1 MGSRSF
7 GINPTD
13 GKRPTDLSLRDIKK
27 ENKEIQTDMF
37 EDTSYK
43 YRVFVTDLRRKAE
56 KIVFEYDGRANIE
69 SLIEE
74 SKNQIAMAKIP
85 GKRFA
90 ANASFLQVVMLAF
103 NLNKWLQ
110 LIGRDADNPF
120 HWEEVQTSRFKH
132 LYIATRLVETGRKN
146 RYSFCGKLSLPGVL
160 QPPYE
165 SVA

>member
-1 MGSRSF
+1 
-7 GINPTD
+7 
-13 GKRPTDLSLRDIKK
+13 
-27 ENKEIQTDMF
+27 MF

-110 LIGRDADNPF
+110 LIG
-120 HWEEVQTSRFKH
+120 E
-132 LYIATRLVETGRKN
+132 TRTIHFIGRRSK
-146 RYSFCGKLSLPGVL
+146 RHASSICIL
-160 QPPYE
+160 QPGLSRRAEKPLFVLRQTIPTR
-165 SVA
+165 STSTAL